1 MKIFFSLFFL
11 LFYLSCDDD
20 FNKNVL
26 IENFNKPIETSIIQ
40 DNIQKQIDQY
50 ILEHPYYIYEEVP
63 VEVKVEIEIPFIL
76 NEDGFRNELEP
87 FLYQEKLVWLYD
99 FIITYRKS
107 NGAIVIPAS
116 EVNDLLDTLLIP
128 YESLSI
134 TNKQII
140 QDKVNEIILMVYKN
154 MVEK

>member
-40 DNIQKQIDQY
+40 DNIQQQIDTY
-50 ILEHPYYIYEEVP
+50 ILEYPYYIYEEVP
-63 VEVKVEIEIPFIL
+63 IEVKVEIPLVL
-76 NEDGFRNELEP
+76 NEIGFRNELEP

-99 FIITYRKS
+99 FIITYRKE
-107 NGAIVIPAS
+107 NGAIVISAN

-140 QDKVNEIILMVYKN
+140 QDKASEVIIIIYKN
-154 MVEK
+154 LVEK